1 MTDVEAFDAQDGLGE
16 LQGLLEGG
24 EANLLL
30 RTGLIAGRIAKRA
43 FWSAISIQAFWA
55 RVLAS

>member
-24 EANLLL
+24 EANLL